1 MSQLPLLNWNGN
13 KNSLLPSWLKM
24 ALLFLLTGLLS
35 PASASDNNEAIWSA
49 LKQNYFGDRPIR
61 EQANELLLIE
71 APKRAEDA
79 AIVPV
84 TIKSPL
90 AQTQDHH
97 IKALHLFIDNNPMP
111 HAATFHLSPW
121 LKQVDLSTRVRVD
134 SYTPMRVVAEMN
146 DGSLHMVKAF
156 VKATGGCSAPA
167 GKDHSAALA
176 RLGKMQIRMR
186 EATLGKAMPVQVIV
200 SHPNNSGLQMDQVSR
215 GYIPAHYVKTMSIS
229 YKDAPLIK
237 MEAGIS
243 ISEDPS
249 LRFVFSPEQ
258 PGVLR
263 VQATDS
269 KRQQFEQQKRL

>member
-1 MSQLPLLNWNGN
+1 MSLLPLLNWNGN
-13 KNSLLPSWLKM
+13 KNSPLPSWLKM

-49 LKQNYFGDRPIR
+49 LKQSYFGDRPIR
-61 EQANELLLIE
+61 EQANDLLLIE

-84 TIKSPL
+84 TIKSAL
-90 AQTQDHH
+90 KQTTARH
-97 IKALHLFIDNNPMP
+97 ISALHLFIDNNPMP
-111 HAATFHLSPW
+111 HAATFYLAPS

-134 SYTPMRVVAEMN
+134 SYTHMRVVAEMN
-146 DGSLHMVKAF
+146 DGTLHMIKTF
-156 VKATGGCSAPA
+156 VKASGGCSAPA

-215 GYIPAHYVKTMSIS
+215 GYIPAHYVKTLAIS
-229 YKDAPLIK
+229 YNDAPLIK

-263 VQATDS
+263 AQATDS
-269 KRQQFEQQKRL
+269 KEQQFEQKKRL

>member
-1 MSQLPLLNWNGN
+1 MSLLPLLNWSGN
-13 KNSLLPSWLKM
+13 KNNPLTSWLKM

-35 PASASDNNEAIWSA
+35 PAAALDDKEAIWPA
-49 LKQNYFGDRPIR
+49 LKQTYFGDRPI
-61 EQANELLLIE
+61 QAQADDWLLIE

-84 TIKSPL
+84 TIKSRL

-97 IKALHLFIDNNPMP
+97 ITALHLFIDNNPMP
-111 HAATFHLSPW
+111 HAATFHLSSS

-146 DGSLHMVKAF
+146 DGSLHMVETF

-186 EATLGKAMPVQVIV
+186 EATLGKAVPVQVIV

-215 GYIPAHYVKTMSIS
+215 GYIPAHYVKTMAVR
-229 YKDAPLIK
+229 YNDEPLII

-249 LRFVFSPEQ
+249 LRFVFTPEQ
-258 PGVLR
+258 PGMLHAE
-263 VQATDS
+263 ATDS
-269 KRQQFEQQKRL
+269 KKQQFEQKKRL